1 MQTKE
6 KKKVVVCVM
15 GKSGT
20 GKSTI
25 INDLRNL
32 YPGSFHV
39 VKSFTTRGQRENDP
53 EDIKT
58 HEFVSMVE
66 FLEDKCL
73 DRIVSL
79 YHSDK
84 GYFNWTSEQSF
95 SEDKINL
102 YAIDPKACVELVKS
116 HGAQWT
122 IIPIYFTLSDE
133 KRLERLRKRDNITE
147 LPEEEHLSYKILA
160 RRIEFEMLNSENSRL
175 KNAADLL
182 DSITYWRVILDGMDF
197 QE

>member
-1 MQTKE
+1 MQTE
-6 KKKVVVCVM
+6 KKKKVIVCVM

-25 INDLRNL
+25 MNDLRNL

-39 VKSFTTRGQRENDP
+39 VKSFTTRAPRENDP

-66 FLEDKCL
+66 YLADKCL

-84 GYFNWTSEQSF
+84 GYFSWTSKESF

-102 YAIDPKACVELVKS
+102 YAIDPKACVELVREY
-116 HGAQWT
+116 GATCT

-133 KRLERLRKRDNITE
+133 ERLERLKKRDNVTE
-147 LPEEEHLSYKILA
+147 LPAEEHLSYKILT
-160 RRIEFEMLNSENSRL
+160 RRIEFEILNSGNSRI

-182 DSITYWRVILDGMDF
+182 DSITYWRAILDGMDF